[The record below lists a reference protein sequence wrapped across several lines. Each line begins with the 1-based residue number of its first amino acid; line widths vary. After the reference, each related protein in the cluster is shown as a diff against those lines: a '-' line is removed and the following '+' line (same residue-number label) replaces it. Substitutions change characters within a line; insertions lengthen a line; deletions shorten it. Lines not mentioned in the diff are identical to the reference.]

1 MDFLPGGNKRFRDAV
16 TASLDQYM
24 KAETR
29 FEKSLVVHSIID
41 SIHQLGGRFLKKDFD
56 SSLWFEM
63 SRQQCKEK
71 VGHAIRDAV
80 NSYEARRKKKQ
91 QATPARPR
99 HLPPVSSSQLAT
111 PAVRMSIAG
120 LSSSGAIAGLK
131 RRLSSPPLTV
141 ETDYGESARKRRRS
155 ERHQEQPCNAP
166 SSIMRSAAPLK
177 PSPITSGIPLQSP
190 EQQPKLTYSSETS
203 GSYPVQAP
211 PHFSFD
217 NIPIR
222 QQRDDFSSTHHSR
235 IQPSSAV
242 GHDPEAPHA
251 DHFELA
257 IEAVLGPMP
266 LGEDDDEEDGV

>member
-1 MDFLPGGNKRFRDAV
+1 
-16 TASLDQYM
+16 M

-56 SSLWFEM
+56 SSVWFEM

-80 NSYEARRKKKQ
+80 NSYEARRKKKEK
-91 QATPARPR
+91 AIPR
-99 HLPPVSSSQLAT
+99 LKHAVSSSQLAT

-120 LSSSGAIAGLK
+120 LTSGGGLK
-131 RRLSSPPLTV
+131 RGRIDSPPLTI
-141 ETDYGESARKRRRS
+141 ETATTDYGASARKRRRTQQQQRS
-155 ERHQEQPCNAP
+155 PP

-190 EQQPKLTYSSETS
+190 EQQPRLTYSSETS
-203 GSYPVQAP
+203 GSYAAMPQRD
-211 PHFSFD
+211 HQFSFD
-217 NIPIR
+217 VPIR
-222 QQRDDFSSTHHSR
+222 QQRDDYSSSHAETRS
-235 IQPSSAV
+235 V
-242 GHDPEAPHA
+242 DPDAPHA

-257 IEAVLGPMP
+257 IEAVLGPIP
-266 LGEDDDEEDGV
+266 SGEEDDSSP